1 MGSDRLIL
9 PLEFERGAF
18 LLTFRVEGF
27 SFRGVADSGSPFL
40 LVAACVGA
48 RLAAKRCT
56 EYCDRYGCSRTH
68 VGRPSGLDD
77 NVVSFAG
84 AYARAIWRKGNVQL
98 GSQSFDDV
106 TFGVLGETQSFGGNA
121 GGPNFGLIKT
131 AATQDAEI
139 RPTFLGQT
147 PFRSLAFDF
156 RDLARPVLELA
167 EADRSIASSRVGLI
181 DLRSFGA
188 GVEYYA
194 VELRALL
201 VDGVDIL
208 PDAKGVV
215 GILDTGTTGLAL
227 PRDLFVAFDAV
238 KRATARQVGIRAAGN
253 VEARIG
259 SDVTLHLRRGR
270 VEGLGGVSVDVVT
283 PLEEDAGSVFLR
295 AEMAD
300 ARRGQPT
307 ERPLVVFLGLAF
319 LLGLRVEIDTVKKH
333 AAFLTQQALGAS
345 QALFHKILTCP
356 GEPVSVKRSS
366 PSTRKAQCPNRAAAR
381 AGRRVFADLCCA
393 MAAAQEVLVS
403 TEGRLR
409 PGAQARALKP
419 AHSQGVELKVR
430 EPAVTSAAPADV
442 LQVAH
447 EQLEQWDMIKEKL
460 GLAGDQGA
468 VLRRLEQIL
477 GSLQTSCSP
486 DDASDS
492 DWSTPSLP
500 GTEAQGVSTAVV
512 MKPKRTELSSDVQTS
527 RFSQGRAV
535 TQEASKERKG
545 ARTEPEWNFHSGQF
559 LDVGH
564 PMSKGKGVHVALL
577 SGQTAALRIDA
588 SCTVNELRIRAQ
600 EELGIRICGLASNGQ
615 LLRGS
620 LLVFDAVEE
629 GTVLCAA
636 AASSGFRTSGRGPGR
651 RAAAFA
657 LVKGDG
663 RVVTWGLPSW
673 GGDSSMVQEQLVDVQ
688 SLQASVK
695 AFCALRGDG
704 TVVTWGDQLWGGDCS
719 KVAEELWDVQQVEA
733 SDGAFAALRGDGRVV
748 TWGDP
753 AQGADCRR
761 VQEFLVD
768 VRWLIA
774 GKGAF
779 AACGDCGV
787 VTWGDAK
794 RGGDCSAVKHE
805 LTEVSQIEATKGAFA
820 AIRADG
826 TVVTWGYGKLGGD
839 SSAVQADLRQ
849 VVQIRGSEGAFAA
862 LRAEG
867 SVVCWGEPRSGGD
880 SSSVQDQLREVEQ
893 MQATRGAFAAIR
905 ADGSVVTWGHA
916 RRGGDSSYVQERLR
930 SVRAIE
936 ASGGAFAAL
945 LDDGSVVTWGEAS
958 AGGDSRPVQDQLR
971 EVLQV
976 HASAGAFAALRADG
990 VVVTW
995 GHTHMGGDCSAVRDQ
1010 LCNSS
1015 DETIDVAFERFA
1027 CREGCPQKGTLE
1039 CLTFSSVADLAMFLA
1054 SRLDQVHFQQN
1065 SPSPG
1070 IQMPYLKD
1078 DRVNALLPA
1087 VQKLPKVSSA
1097 WEEFAKVWARCGL
1110 PHQALSLALIGPV
1123 FIAGPPEP
1131 LLDTA
1136 SRIRAQD
1143 PNLFQLVFAG
1153 EVGLELES
1161 FESQASAEERL
1172 AALRKS
1178 EIDEEG
1184 GIIFKAGAP
1193 VAERLKLKYLEKE
1206 DFLGFLTDATKEP
1219 EKAEISEAQELQA
1232 ISQAAL
1238 ERLEELTPL
1247 APEIAKVKAEYEAQG
1262 SSEPSIAYGRPSQA
1276 LQEVAQLFPHL
1287 VTLGGCVPPA

>member
-1 MGSDRLIL
+1 MEWTPAWRLRRLYVCFFSLLGPFLSFAKAFQSPHERHVLSRRQLAKCGTLASVVSTPAMGSDRLIL

-98 GSQSFDDV
+98 GGQSFGDV

-147 PFRSLAFDF
+147 PFSSLAFDF

-167 EADRSIASSRVGLI
+167 EADRSIASSHVGLI

-238 KRATARQVGIRAAGN
+238 KRATAQQVGIRAAGN

-500 GTEAQGVSTAVV
+500 GTEAQGEPRDARGVSTAVV
-512 MKPKRTELSSDVQTS
+512 MKPGRTELS
-527 RFSQGRAV
+527 FSQGRAV
-535 TQEASKERKG
+535 TQEASKEKS
-545 ARTEPEWNFHSGQF
+545 AR
-559 LDVGH
+559 
-564 PMSKGKGVHVALL
+564 
-577 SGQTAALRIDA
+577 
-588 SCTVNELRIRAQ
+588 

-629 GTVLCAA
+629 GAVLCAA

-761 VQEFLVD
+761 VQELLVD

-849 VVQIRGSEGAFAA
+849 VLQIRGSEGAFAA

-995 GHTHMGGDCSAVRDQ
+995 GHTHMGDSWPRIVLTGRVPRVPMKGNQ
-1010 LCNSS
+1010 S
-1015 DETIDVAFERFA
+1015 DDGPLSRSEANCWPSEEDGGHPVTNLPAGMDHALVKA
-1027 CREGCPQKGTLE
+1027 GVGGVLGG
-1039 CLTFSSVADLAMFLA
+1039 DLAMFLA

-1206 DFLGFLTDATKEP
+1206 DFLGFLTDATKESRRRRRSP
-1219 EKAEISEAQELQA
+1219 
-1232 ISQAAL
+1232 
-1238 ERLEELTPL
+1238 RLR
-1247 APEIAKVKAEYEAQG
+1247 
-1262 SSEPSIAYGRPSQA
+1262 SSRPSPK
-1276 LQEVAQLFPHL
+1276 LRWSVWRN
-1287 VTLGGCVPPA
+1287 